1 MPRGFPEF
9 SECRPSRCAG
19 RLVCSLVFVCFALN
33 ALAFAQEL
41 SKRLTNQ
48 DVIDMTA
55 LGLSDDV
62 IIAKIRS
69 VSGTDGLKFDTS
81 LEGLKALKAGKVSDA
96 VIKVMV
102 NPTPAPPPVVVAATA
117 ISNDPNLPPPEVG
130 VYWKDGQNFVL
141 IQGMTLTQAKVG
153 GRAGSFFTNGMRS
166 EHWDAT
172 VAGPTSKNR
181 VKDLRPVFYFYVP
194 DGDTAADYV
203 LIKLEKKSDH
213 REFQVGSF
221 GGITGGKSGVKKE
234 KEVLFHAEHV
244 GIRIY
249 RITLDS
255 DLNPGEY
262 AFFLGTG
269 AQSNMSGGNMGSA
282 RSGGSAGG
290 RIYDFSIP
298 E

>member
-1 MPRGFPEF
+1 MPRV
-9 SECRPSRCAG
+9 SRDPNYLKLSLRVG
-19 RLVCSLVFVCFALN
+19 RLLFALG
-33 ALAFAQEL
+33 LLSSYLGCLTYGQEL
-41 SKRLTNQ
+41 TKRLTNQ
-48 DVIDMTA
+48 DIIEMTA

-69 VSGTDGLKFDTS
+69 VSGSDAKFDTS
-81 LEGLKALKAGKVSDA
+81 VEGLKALKAAKVSDA

-102 NPTPAPPPVVVAATA
+102 NPTPPPAPVVVAATA

-130 VYWKDGQNFVL
+130 VYWRDGQTFVL

-153 GRAGSFFTNGMRS
+153 GRAGAFFTNGMRS

-172 VAGPTSKNR
+172 IEGPTSKNR
-181 VKDLRPVFYFYVP
+181 VKDRRPVFYFYVP

-203 LIKLEKKSDH
+203 LIKLEKKGDR

-221 GGITGGKSGVKKE
+221 GGVTGGKSGVKKD
-234 KEVLFHAEHV
+234 KEVPYHAEHV
-244 GIRIY
+244 GIRVY
-249 RITLDS
+249 KITLDS
-255 DLNPGEY
+255 DLKPGEY

-290 RIYDFSIP
+290 RIYDFSIA